1 MSFHDNLLN
10 AFYTYCGA
18 LMEHFDY
25 SIRSAALIGLDQVV
39 NKLGGDIDWLLR
51 QVGLPLDLLD
61 NPELLISYAK
71 FESVLELGAD
81 HFNCDDFGLRIAQ
94 YQDLS
99 MLGAVGLLM
108 ETCDSFSE
116 AVKLAQ
122 TFICTHVLGEYWKID
137 HYERHSVITRYQFAH
152 SSPQACQLKE
162 LSLAVCFRL
171 LRALCGSHFEA
182 EFVNFTHESISSQK
196 LYLDYFGF
204 KVRFNQEQNQIGFS
218 NKFLDQKI
226 ARYDDDTRAYLLR
239 ELNRKLDRD
248 RNDLVRQ
255 VRTLILQTLG
265 SNEHNIDTVSTFLGL
280 HSRTLQR
287 RLKLEGTSFKYLLKE
302 TRINTASWLLQA
314 SNMDVTLMSQM
325 LGYSDVSAFS
335 RAFTI
340 VTGFSPRAWRKLRR
354 NE

>member
-1 MSFHDNLLN
+1 MS
-10 AFYTYCGA
+10 AFYIYLGSI
-18 LMEHFDY
+18 MEHFDY
-25 SIRSAALIGLDQVV
+25 SIRSAALTGLDQVV
-39 NKLGGDIDWLLR
+39 NKLDGDFDWLL
-51 QVGLPLDLLD
+51 QEVGLPLDLLE
-61 NPELLISYAK
+61 NPEQLISYAK

-81 HFNCDDFGLRIAQ
+81 HYNCEDFGLRIAQ
-94 YQDLS
+94 HQDLR

-171 LRALCGSHFEA
+171 LRSLCGPHFEA
-182 EFVNFTHESISSQK
+182 EFVNFTHESISNQK
-196 LYLDYFGF
+196 LYLDYFGL

-255 VRTLILQTLG
+255 VRTLILQMLG
-265 SNEHNIDTVSTFLGL
+265 SDEHNIATVAEFLGL

-287 RLKLEGTSFKYLLKE
+287 RLKKEGTSFKYLLKE
-302 TRINTASWLLQA
+302 TRTNTASWLLQA
-314 SNMDVTLMSQM
+314 SNMDITLMSQI

-335 RAFTI
+335 RAFSI

-354 NE
+354 VVDDD

>member
-1 MSFHDNLLN
+1 MK
-10 AFYTYCGA
+10 
-18 LMEHFDY
+18 HFDY
-25 SIRSAALIGLDQVV
+25 SIRSAALTGLDQVV
-39 NKLGGDIDWLLR
+39 NDLGGDIEWLLR
-51 QVGLPLDLLD
+51 RVGLPLDLLE
-61 NPELLISYAK
+61 NPEQLISYAK
-71 FESVLELGAD
+71 FESILELGAT
-81 HFNCDDFGLRIAQ
+81 HFSCDDFGLRIAQ
-94 YQDLS
+94 HQDLR

-108 ETCDSFSE
+108 ETCDSFGE

-137 HYERHSVITRYQFAH
+137 HYEQHSVITRYQFAH

-171 LRALCGSHFEA
+171 LRALCGPNFKA
-182 EFVNFTHESISSQK
+182 EFIYFTHHSISSQK
-196 LYLDYFGF
+196 SYLEHFDL

-218 NKFLDQKI
+218 NKYLSQKI
-226 ARYDDDTRAYLLR
+226 ARFDDNTRAYLLR
-239 ELNRKLDRD
+239 ELNRKLDQD
-248 RNDLVRQ
+248 RHDLVRQ

-265 SNEHNIDTVSTFLGL
+265 SNEHNIDTVAAFLGL

-287 RLKLEGTSFKYLLKE
+287 RLKLEGTSFKDLLME
-302 TRINTASWLLQA
+302 TRTNTASWLLQA

-335 RAFTI
+335 RAFSNT
-340 VTGFSPRAWRKLRR
+340 TGYSPRAWRKLRS

>member
-1 MSFHDNLLN
+1 
-10 AFYTYCGA
+10 
-18 LMEHFDY
+18 MEHFDY
-25 SIRSAALIGLDQVV
+25 SIRSAALTGLDQVV
-39 NKLGGDIDWLLR
+39 IKLGGDNELLLKR
-51 QVGLPLDLLD
+51 AGLPLDLLE
-61 NPELLISYAK
+61 NPEQLISYAK
-71 FESVLELGAD
+71 FENVLELGAS

-94 YQDLS
+94 HQDLH

-108 ETCDSFSE
+108 ETCSSFGE
-116 AVKLAQ
+116 AIKLAQ
-122 TFICTHVLGEYWKID
+122 TFICTHVLGEYWKVD

-171 LRALCGSHFEA
+171 LRALCGPNFKA
-182 EFVNFTHESISSQK
+182 EFVHFTHQSISSEK
-196 LYLDYFGF
+196 VYLDYFGL

-248 RNDLVRQ
+248 RHDLVRQ

-265 SNEHNIDTVSTFLGL
+265 SDEHTIDTVAAFLGL
-280 HSRTLQR
+280 HKRTLQR
-287 RLKLEGTSFKYLLKE
+287 RLKREDTSFKYLLME
-302 TRINTASWLLQA
+302 TRTNTASWLLQA
-314 SNMDVTLMSQM
+314 SNMDVTLMSQI

-335 RAFTI
+335 RAFSMA
-340 VTGFSPRAWRKLRR
+340 TGYSPRAWRKLRR